1 MDFAVLWGGESEGW
15 ALVEQVPVLVRN
27 LFTAGEVRSS
37 PSVIGA
43 WIRVWALQ
51 SVGTPGRRRT
61 TRGGARRAAA
71 CGPSAGRGARTPRPI
86 PCTDRGV
93 RTPVSAGGGRAHA
106 LLGSPRP
113 MSRAVASYG
122 SSPAG
127 RSSIESNDSSS
138 ITYGRLREL
147 SQATGESVVDTVAVC
162 AFSAALGTAGAPPPP
177 PFSGPSAPQPKPS
190 RVEAA
195 GRSDLATAA
204 AASAS
209 RRRKS
214 SNEGKGT
221 AVASSTSAASGEK
234 DSTGATT
241 GGATGSG
248 AATGT

>member
-1 MDFAVLWGGESEGW
+1 MACAPLQPPRPLWWGRRLRHRLSELAEREAPEEEHLCHPEEHGLLLAGGDAARGGGGEGVDGKGDEEAWGRRWGGGRLDFAVLWGGESEGW

-106 LLGSPRP
+106 RLVGQPPPDEPRGRVVRLL
-113 MSRAVASYG
+113 
-122 SSPAG
+122 AG
-127 RSSIESNDSSS
+127 RP
-138 ITYGRLREL
+138 L
-147 SQATGESVVDTVAVC
+147 VD
-162 AFSAALGTAGAPPPP
+162 
-177 PFSGPSAPQPKPS
+177 
-190 RVEAA
+190 RVE
-195 GRSDLATAA
+195 
-204 AASAS
+204 
-209 RRRKS
+209 
-214 SNEGKGT
+214 
-221 AVASSTSAASGEK
+221 
-234 DSTGATT
+234 
-241 GGATGSG
+241 
-248 AATGT
+248 